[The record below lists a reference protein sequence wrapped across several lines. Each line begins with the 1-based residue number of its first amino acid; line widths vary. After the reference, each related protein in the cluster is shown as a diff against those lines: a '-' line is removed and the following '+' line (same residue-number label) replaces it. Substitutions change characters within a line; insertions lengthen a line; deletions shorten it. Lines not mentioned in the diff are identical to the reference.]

1 MKPFVA
7 VYILTTGLG
16 IGASAWAADSPDED
30 FYEQAAQGGMAEVQ
44 LGQLAQERSRNA
56 AVKDF
61 GAMMVKDHTAANDKL
76 KALADTK
83 GVDLPAHVS
92 VGQMATRT
100 RLQAVSDV
108 SFDRDYTE
116 VMVKDH
122 EKTIKAFEDEAKSGK
137 DADARAFATAT
148 LPTLRE
154 HLKHIR
160 KVAAQVGLN
169 QSSTGIA
176 RQ

>member
-7 VYILTTGLG
+7 VYILTVGIG

-30 FYEQAAQGGMAEVQ
+30 FYKDAAQGGMAEVQ
-44 LGQLAQERSRNA
+44 LGQLAQERSHNA
-56 AVKDF
+56 ALKEF
-61 GAMMVKDHTAANDKL
+61 GALMVKDHTAANDKL
-76 KALADTK
+76 KTLADTK

-108 SFDRDYTE
+108 SFDRDYAE

-122 EKTIKAFEDEAKSGK
+122 EEDIKAFEKEAKSGK

-148 LPTLRE
+148 LPTLKE
-154 HLKHIR
+154 HLRRIR
-160 KVAAQVGLN
+160 VVASQVGLN
-169 QSSTGIA
+169 HSSTGVA
-176 RQ
+176 QR